1 MISKRFLCVC
11 LGIATSLPPAVMAQ
25 NYPFKPI
32 RVISDSASGSPGDV
46 ALRLVAPKMSTA
58 FGQPVIVEPRT
69 GAGGQIAAN
78 EVLKNGSDGHT
89 ILFSTALILVSKF
102 VLKSFRLDMERDFA
116 PISMALR
123 GNNFLAV
130 HKSIPVNSFREF
142 ADYAKK
148 YPGKMSYGS
157 NGIGSSLHIQW
168 VGVNL
173 AAGID
178 LLHVPYGSGNN
189 SIRVTDFFVGRTLA
203 IMSPL
208 GAMKRQIDAGEV
220 RVLAM
225 MAEERNKTLPEV
237 PSITEVL
244 PGVRLAP
251 GFWGFW
257 GVAGMSPLMVNRL
270 SGEIQKG
277 YRDPEVIARLESLD
291 SKPVG
296 STPQEF
302 AAAIANQMRVLKDI
316 ADAAGI
322 TPQ

>member
-1 MISKRFLCVC
+1 MWCIANPYFWIAAC
-11 LGIATSLPPAVMAQ
+11 LPIAAIAQ
-25 NYPFKPI
+25 SYPVKPI
-32 RVISDSASGSPGDV
+32 RVVSDSASGSPGDV
-46 ALRLVAPKMSTA
+46 GLRMVTPKMSAA

-78 EVLKNGSDGHT
+78 EVLKNGADGYS
-89 ILFSTALILVSKF
+89 ILFSTSLILASKF

-123 GNNFLAV
+123 GNNFMAV
-130 HKSIPVNSFREF
+130 HKSVPANSFIEF
-142 ADYAKK
+142 VDFAKK
-148 YPGKMSYGS
+148 NPGKLTFSS

-168 VGVNL
+168 VGVNV

-189 SIRVTDFFVGRTLA
+189 SMRVTDFFVGRTHA
-203 IMSPL
+203 IMNPL
-208 GAMKRQIDAGEV
+208 GTMRRQLEAGEV

-225 MAEERNKTLPEV
+225 MADERNKSLPAV
-237 PSITEVL
+237 PAITEVL
-244 PGVRLAP
+244 PGVKLAS

-257 GVAGMSPLMVNRL
+257 GAAEISPVIVNRL

-277 YRDPEVIARLESLD
+277 YRDPEIIAKLELLD

-302 AAAIANQMRVLKDI
+302 AAAISSQMKVLKEI